1 MVIHMTFTLS
11 SPAFR
16 HDSTVPVTFT
26 CDGDDVP
33 PPLSWSGTPNDT
45 RSFALI
51 LDDPD
56 APGGTFTHWLLH
68 DIPPHTTELPA
79 TPVGKTLR
87 NSFGRSGYGG
97 PCPPRGHGAHRYFFT
112 LYALDVPTLSFRG
125 KSREDMEKAMQG
137 HVLATARLMGR
148 YERAR

>member
-1 MVIHMTFTLS
+1 MTITLS

-16 HDSTVPVTFT
+16 NESNVPEKFT

-33 PPLSWSGTPNDT
+33 PPLSWSGKPDGT

-68 DIPPHTTELPA
+68 DIPPQTTELPA

-87 NSFGRSGYGG
+87 NSFGRPGYGG

-112 LYALDVPTLSFRG
+112 LYALDVPSLSFRG
-125 KSREDMEKAMQG
+125 KSRDDLEMAMQG

>member
-1 MVIHMTFTLS
+1 MTLTLS

-16 HDSTVPVTFT
+16 HEGTVPVTFT

-33 PPLSWSGTPNDT
+33 PPLSWSGTPNGT
-45 RSFALI
+45 RSFALV

-56 APGGTFTHWLLH
+56 APGGTFTHWLLY
-68 DIPPHTTELPA
+68 DIPPHPTELPA

-112 LYALDVPTLSFRG
+112 LYALDVPTLSVRG
-125 KSREDMEKAMQG
+125 KSRDDLEKAMQG